1 MINRVFTADRRIS
14 VTGEK
19 NYLCPTTNSNVV
31 VIEWSTRSVQN
42 PSKKARDTVPM
53 LNLWKTLFMFAT
65 FVYFVTWYSHAIWIF
80 LSIVDNWIYV
90 AKSYID
96 QYTLLAFVFRWFE
109 IIFLH
114 PIGNFFFFDFRQFL
128 SICSNNLLQWA
139 QKQLVCVNSMY
150 SLIRANILIEFCDK
164 SLKLLTQRIRCIW
177 YQSCLVLNLLSLKLC
192 SRILYC
198 NTTVWNREKPIEL
211 MIR

>member
-114 PIGNFFFFDFRQFL
+114 PIGNFFFWFQTISFYMLQQFIAV
-128 SICSNNLLQWA
+128 STKTI
-139 QKQLVCVNSMY
+139 
-150 SLIRANILIEFCDK
+150 SLRKFNVF
-164 SLKLLTQRIRCIW
+164 S
-177 YQSCLVLNLLSLKLC
+177 YQGEHFNWVL
-192 SRILYC
+192 
-198 NTTVWNREKPIEL
+198 W
-211 MIR
+211 